1 MQNISD
7 EIVKNIKE
15 LRSCGQ
21 NIKFRPMKAGMT
33 NSSFLF
39 EFAGK
44 KYVIRINGAGTEEL
58 IDRQNEAAVYKTIAG
73 YGLSDKVICLNDEE
87 GYKVTEFVEGA
98 RNCDPHNFSEV
109 KLCMG
114 KLKQFHD
121 LRITTANTFD
131 LFRQI
136 NFYESLWGGCSS
148 KYSDYLQVK
157 QKVFSLKNFI
167 NKYSEVKTLTHID
180 AVPDN
185 FLIVDDNKVIIIDWE
200 YAGMCDPHLD
210 LAMFAV
216 YAAYDKQQTDTL
228 IDLYFDNNCL
238 GHIRTKIYCYVAA
251 SGLLW
256 SNWCEYKM
264 QCGIDFGAYAVQQY
278 QWAKDY
284 YEIAHNLI
292 EKQ

>member
-1 MQNISD
+1 MNDFIS
-7 EIVKNIKE
+7 
-15 LRSCGQ
+15 R
-21 NIKFRPMKAGMT
+21 
-33 NSSFLF
+33 NS
-39 EFAGK
+39 A
-44 KYVIRINGAGTEEL
+44 
-58 IDRQNEAAVYKTIAG
+58 
-73 YGLSDKVICLNDEE
+73 
-87 GYKVTEFVEGA
+87 
-98 RNCDPHNFSEV
+98 
-109 KLCMG
+109 
-114 KLKQFHD
+114 
-121 LRITTANTFD
+121 
-131 LFRQI
+131 
-136 NFYESLWGGCSS
+136 
-148 KYSDYLQVK
+148 
-157 QKVFSLKNFI
+157 
-167 NKYSEVKTLTHID
+167 VKTLTHVD

-185 FLIVDDNKVIIIDWE
+185 FLIVDEKKVIIIDWE

-228 IDLYFDNNCL
+228 IDLYFDNSCL
-238 GHIRTKIYCYVAA
+238 EHIRTKIYCYVAA

>member
-1 MQNISD
+1 MQKIKD
-7 EIVKNIKE
+7 EILDNIKKFK
-15 LRSCGQ
+15 SSGK

-58 IDRQNEAAVYKTIAG
+58 LDRHNEVEVYKTIAG
-73 YGLSDKVICLNDEE
+73 YGLSDKVIFLNDQE
-87 GYKVTEFVEGA
+87 GYKVTEFVENA
-98 RNCDPHNFSEV
+98 RNCNPHSFYDV
-109 KLCMG
+109 KLCMNR
-114 KLKQFHD
+114 LKQFHD
-121 LRITTANTFD
+121 LQIKTDNIFD
-131 LFRQI
+131 VFSQI
-136 NFYESLWGGCSS
+136 NLYESLRGEHSS
-148 KYSDYLQVK
+148 KYSDYLQTK
-157 QKVFSLKNFI
+157 QRIFSLNDFI
-167 NKYSEVKTLTHID
+167 SRNSAVKTLTHVD

-185 FLIVDDNKVIIIDWE
+185 FLIVDEKKVIIIDWE

-228 IDLYFDNNCL
+228 IDLYFDNSCL
-238 GHIRTKIYCYVAA
+238 EHIRTKIYCYVAA